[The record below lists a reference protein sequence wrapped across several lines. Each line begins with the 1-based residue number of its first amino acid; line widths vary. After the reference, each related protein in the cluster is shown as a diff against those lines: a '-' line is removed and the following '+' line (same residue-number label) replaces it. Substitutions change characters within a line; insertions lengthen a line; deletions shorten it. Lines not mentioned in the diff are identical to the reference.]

1 MFKKYEKFNLTED
14 EYWECRQNMHTP
26 SYHLYEK
33 LEEEHEECSVLYFD
47 SDDGVALISAYSE
60 VFDDEGFK
68 IELIDCRYCDINFYH
83 MQEIIDIFITL
94 AEEFNMKMLEEL
106 EEEEKQYA

>member
-1 MFKKYEKFNLTED
+1 MFKGYENFGLTKEK
-14 EYWECRQNMHTP
+14 YWERRQNMSEA
-26 SYHLYEK
+26 SYHLHQTFNEDEGNSS
-33 LEEEHEECSVLYFD
+33 LLYFD

-60 VFDDEGFK
+60 IFDDEGFK

-94 AEEFNMKMLEEL
+94 AEEFNMKMLEE
-106 EEEEKQYA
+106 EEKQYA